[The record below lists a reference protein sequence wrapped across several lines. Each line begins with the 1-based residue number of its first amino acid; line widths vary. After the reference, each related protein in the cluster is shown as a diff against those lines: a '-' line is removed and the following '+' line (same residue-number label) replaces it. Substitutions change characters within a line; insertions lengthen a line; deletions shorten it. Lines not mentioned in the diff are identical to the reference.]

1 MDDLEPRMQRN
12 IRIDKNTGQA
22 SVKDVVW
29 AVTGREGSAATQLT
43 KALVAKH
50 KDTLDGKIRD
60 VRIDGKGQETP
71 VASFAVLTD
80 VIFLVRAPSRSCHV
94 AQPAAVTYPS
104 VRMQVETCLRES
116 KRTLEKKFDIA
127 RTLGK
132 LMDADP
138 GPLYRWAE
146 GYVHEYHSCDKPCPA
161 FLVEMLSKE

>member
-1 MDDLEPRMQRN
+1 
-12 IRIDKNTGQA
+12 
-22 SVKDVVW
+22 
-29 AVTGREGSAATQLT
+29 
-43 KALVAKH
+43 
-50 KDTLDGKIRD
+50 
-60 VRIDGKGQETP
+60 
-71 VASFAVLTD
+71 
-80 VIFLVRAPSRSCHV
+80 
-94 AQPAAVTYPS
+94 
-104 VRMQVETCLRES
+104 MQVETCLRES